1 MRLNLMIASQARR
14 IGILGTG
21 NMGSALGDA
30 WRAAGHDVLTGGRR
44 GPVSLAD
51 AGKHGVVLLAVP
63 ASAAVEVL
71 AHVPSGATVID
82 CTNEVTPG
90 FGVGHPY
97 ARIMAARPD
106 LAVVKGFN
114 LCHDSVWRLP
124 SRVFGGRALSV
135 PLCGPAEAVA
145 TVRPLVADLGCVPV
159 DGGGPERAA
168 LLEATAAFAI
178 GLWFGGADAQ
188 AVLQPTR
195 TDDGVSLMA
204 G

>member
-1 MRLNLMIASQARR
+1 MR

-21 NMGSALGDA
+21 NMGTALGA
-30 WRAAGHDVLTGGRR
+30 GWLAAGHDVLTGGRR
-44 GPVSLAD
+44 GPVSLAE
-51 AGKHGVVLLAVP
+51 AGRFGPVVLLAVP
-63 ASAAVEVL
+63 SAAAVEVL
-71 AHVPSGATVID
+71 AHVPPGTTVID

-97 ARIMAARPD
+97 ARIVAARPD

-124 SRVFGGRALSV
+124 SRVFRGRPLAV
-135 PLCGPAEAVA
+135 PLCGPADAVA
-145 TVRPLVADLGCVPV
+145 AVRPLVTDLGATPV
-159 DGGGPERAA
+159 DAGDRAA

-178 GLWFGGADAQ
+178 GLWFGGVDAQ
-188 AVLQPTR
+188 AILPPTR
-195 TDDGVSLMA
+195 SDDGVSLMA